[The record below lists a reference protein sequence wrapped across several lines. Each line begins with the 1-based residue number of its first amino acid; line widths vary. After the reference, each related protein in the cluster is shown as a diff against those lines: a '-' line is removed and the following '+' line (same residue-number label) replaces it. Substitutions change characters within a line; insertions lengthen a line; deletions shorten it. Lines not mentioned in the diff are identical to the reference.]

1 MSRHKLR
8 EQVFKLLFRIEF
20 NDSVEMEEQ
29 KELFFTTSDIET
41 TEEEDKYIEEYYQ
54 AVVDKLD
61 EIDGLISSN
70 AKGWSID
77 RMSKVDLT
85 ILRLGVY
92 EMIYDDTIPEVVALN
107 EAIELAKE
115 FGQDQSYSFINGV
128 LAKLHKQDEQN

>member
-29 KELFFTTSDIET
+29 KELFFTTSDVET
-41 TEEEDKYIEEYYQ
+41 TEDESRYIEEKYQ

-61 EIDGLISSN
+61 KRDELISSN

-92 EMIYDDTIPEVVALN
+92 EMIFDDTIPEDVALN

-128 LAKLHKQDEQN
+128 LAKLHK

>member
-29 KELFFTTSDIET
+29 KELFFTTSDVET
-41 TEEEDKYIEEYYQ
+41 TEEESRYIEEKYQ

-61 EIDGLISSN
+61 KIDELISSN

-92 EMIYDDTIPEVVALN
+92 EMIFDDTIPEDVALN

-115 FGQDQSYSFINGV
+115 FGQDQSYSLINGV
-128 LAKLHKQDEQN
+128 LAKLHK

>member
-20 NDSVEMEEQ
+20 NDSIEMEEQ
-29 KELFFTTSDIET
+29 KELFFTTSDVET
-41 TEEEDKYIEEYYQ
+41 TEEESRYIEEKYQ

-61 EIDGLISSN
+61 KIDELISSN

-92 EMIYDDTIPEVVALN
+92 EMIFDDTIPEDVALN

-128 LAKLHKQDEQN
+128 LAKLHK

>member
-29 KELFFTTSDIET
+29 KELFFTTSDVET
-41 TEEEDKYIEEYYQ
+41 TEEESRYIEEKYQ

-61 EIDGLISSN
+61 KIDELISSN

-128 LAKLHKQDEQN
+128 LAKLHK

>member
-29 KELFFTTSDIET
+29 KELFFTTSDVET
-41 TEEEDKYIEEYYQ
+41 TEEESRYIEEKYQ

-61 EIDGLISSN
+61 KIDELISSN

-92 EMIYDDTIPEVVALN
+92 EMIFDDTIPEDVALN

-128 LAKLHKQDEQN
+128 LDKLHK

>member
-1 MSRHKLR
+1 M
-8 EQVFKLLFRIEF
+8 
-20 NDSVEMEEQ
+20 EMEEQ

-41 TEEEDKYIEEYYQ
+41 TEEEDKYIEEHYQ

-77 RMSKVDLT
+77 RMSKVDL
-85 ILRLGVY
+85 Y

>member
-29 KELFFTTSDIET
+29 KELFFTTSDVET
-41 TEEEDKYIEEYYQ
+41 TEEESRYIEEKYQ

-61 EIDGLISSN
+61 KIDELISSN

-92 EMIYDDTIPEVVALN
+92 EMIFDYTIPEVVALN

-128 LAKLHKQDEQN
+128 LAKLHK

>member
-29 KELFFTTSDIET
+29 KELFFTTSDVET
-41 TEEEDKYIEEYYQ
+41 TEEESRYIEEKYQ

-61 EIDGLISSN
+61 KIDELISSN

-92 EMIYDDTIPEVVALN
+92 EMIFDDTIPEDVALN

-128 LAKLHKQDEQN
+128 LAKLHK

>member
-29 KELFFTTSDIET
+29 KELFFITSDVET
-41 TEEEDKYIEEYYQ
+41 TEEESRYIEEKYQ

-61 EIDGLISSN
+61 KIDELISSN

-92 EMIYDDTIPEVVALN
+92 EMIFDDTIPEDVALN

-128 LAKLHKQDEQN
+128 LAKLHK

>member
-29 KELFFTTSDIET
+29 KELFFTTSDVET
-41 TEEEDKYIEEYYQ
+41 TEEESRYIEEKYQ

-92 EMIYDDTIPEVVALN
+92 EMIFDDTIPEVVALN

-128 LAKLHKQDEQN
+128 LAKLHK

>member
-29 KELFFTTSDIET
+29 KELFFTTSDVET
-41 TEEEDKYIEEYYQ
+41 TEEESRYIEEKYQ

-61 EIDGLISSN
+61 KIDELISSN

-85 ILRLGVY
+85 ILSLGVY
-92 EMIYDDTIPEVVALN
+92 EMIFDDTIPEDVALN

-128 LAKLHKQDEQN
+128 LAKLHK

>member
-1 MSRHKLR
+1 MTE
-8 EQVFKLLFRIEF
+8 EQVKAI
-20 NDSVEMEEQ
+20 
-29 KELFFTTSDIET
+29 KAY
-41 TEEEDKYIEEYYQ
+41 DKYIEEHYQ

-92 EMIYDDTIPEVVALN
+92 EMIFDDTIPEVVALN

>member
-29 KELFFTTSDIET
+29 KELFFITSDVET
-41 TEEEDKYIEEYYQ
+41 TEEESRYIEEKYQ

-61 EIDGLISSN
+61 KIDELISSN

-92 EMIYDDTIPEVVALN
+92 EMIFDNTIPEDVALN

-128 LAKLHKQDEQN
+128 LAKLHK

>member
-20 NDSVEMEEQ
+20 NASVEMEEQ
-29 KELFFTTSDIET
+29 KELFFTTSDVET
-41 TEEEDKYIEEYYQ
+41 TEEESRYIEEKYQ

-61 EIDGLISSN
+61 KIDELISSN

-92 EMIYDDTIPEVVALN
+92 EMIFDDTIPEAVALN

-128 LAKLHKQDEQN
+128 LAKLHK

>member
-29 KELFFTTSDIET
+29 KELFFTTSDVET
-41 TEEEDKYIEEYYQ
+41 TEEESRYIEEKYQ

-61 EIDGLISSN
+61 KIDELISSN

-92 EMIYDDTIPEVVALN
+92 EMIFDDTIPEDVALN

-115 FGQDQSYSFINGV
+115 FGQDQSYSFINEV
-128 LAKLHKQDEQN
+128 LAKLHK

>member
-29 KELFFTTSDIET
+29 KELFFTTSDVET
-41 TEEEDKYIEEYYQ
+41 TEEESRYIEEKYQ

-61 EIDGLISSN
+61 KIDELISSN

-92 EMIYDDTIPEVVALN
+92 EMIFDDAIPEDVALN

-128 LAKLHKQDEQN
+128 LAKLHK

>member
-41 TEEEDKYIEEYYQ
+41 IEEEDKYIEEHYQ

>member
-29 KELFFTTSDIET
+29 KELFFITSDVET
-41 TEEEDKYIEEYYQ
+41 TEEESRYIEEKYQ

-61 EIDGLISSN
+61 KIDELISSN

-77 RMSKVDLT
+77 RMSKIDLT

-92 EMIYDDTIPEVVALN
+92 EMIFDDTIPEDVALN

-128 LAKLHKQDEQN
+128 LAKLHK

>member
-41 TEEEDKYIEEYYQ
+41 TEEEGKYIEEHYQ

-92 EMIYDDTIPEVVALN
+92 EMIFDDTIPEVVALN

>member
-29 KELFFTTSDIET
+29 KELFFTTSDVET
-41 TEEEDKYIEEYYQ
+41 TEEESRYIEEKYQ

-61 EIDGLISSN
+61 KIDELISSN

-92 EMIYDDTIPEVVALN
+92 EMIFDDTIPEDVALN

>member
-29 KELFFTTSDIET
+29 KELFFTTSDVET
-41 TEEEDKYIEEYYQ
+41 TEDESRYIEEKYQ

-61 EIDGLISSN
+61 KIDELISSN

-92 EMIYDDTIPEVVALN
+92 EMIFDDTIPEDVALN

-128 LAKLHKQDEQN
+128 LAKLHK

>member
-29 KELFFTTSDIET
+29 KELFFTTSDVET
-41 TEEEDKYIEEYYQ
+41 TEEESRYIEDKYQ

-61 EIDGLISSN
+61 KIDELISSN

-92 EMIYDDTIPEVVALN
+92 EMIFDDTIPEDVALN

-128 LAKLHKQDEQN
+128 LAKLHK

>member
-29 KELFFTTSDIET
+29 KELFFITSDVET
-41 TEEEDKYIEEYYQ
+41 TEEESRYIEEKYQ

-61 EIDGLISSN
+61 KIDELISSN
-70 AKGWSID
+70 TKGWSID

-92 EMIYDDTIPEVVALN
+92 EMIFDDTIPEDVALN

-128 LAKLHKQDEQN
+128 LAKLHK

>member
-29 KELFFTTSDIET
+29 KELFFITSDVET
-41 TEEEDKYIEEYYQ
+41 TEEERRYIEEKYQ

-61 EIDGLISSN
+61 KIDELISSN

-92 EMIYDDTIPEVVALN
+92 EMIFDDTIPEDVALN

-128 LAKLHKQDEQN
+128 LAKLHK

>member
-29 KELFFTTSDIET
+29 KELFFTTSDVET
-41 TEEEDKYIEEYYQ
+41 TEEENRYIEEKYQ

-61 EIDGLISSN
+61 KIDELISSN

-92 EMIYDDTIPEVVALN
+92 EMIFDDTIPEDVALN

-128 LAKLHKQDEQN
+128 LAKLHK

>member
-20 NDSVEMEEQ
+20 NYSVEMEEQ
-29 KELFFTTSDIET
+29 KELFFTTSDVET
-41 TEEEDKYIEEYYQ
+41 TEEESRYIEEKYQ

-61 EIDGLISSN
+61 KIDELISSN

-92 EMIYDDTIPEVVALN
+92 EMIFDDTIPEDVALN

-128 LAKLHKQDEQN
+128 LAKLHK

>member
-29 KELFFTTSDIET
+29 KELFFTTSDVET
-41 TEEEDKYIEEYYQ
+41 TEEESRYIEEKYQ

-61 EIDGLISSN
+61 KIDELISSN

-92 EMIYDDTIPEVVALN
+92 EMIFADTIPEDVALN

-128 LAKLHKQDEQN
+128 LAKLHK

>member
-29 KELFFTTSDIET
+29 KELFFITSDVET
-41 TEEEDKYIEEYYQ
+41 TEEESRYIEEKYQ

-61 EIDGLISSN
+61 NIDELISSN

-92 EMIYDDTIPEVVALN
+92 EMIFDDTIPEDVALN

-128 LAKLHKQDEQN
+128 LAKLHK

>member
-29 KELFFTTSDIET
+29 KELFFTTSDVET
-41 TEEEDKYIEEYYQ
+41 TEEESRYIEEKYQ

-61 EIDGLISSN
+61 KIDELISSN

-92 EMIYDDTIPEVVALN
+92 EMIFDDTIHEDVALN

-128 LAKLHKQDEQN
+128 LAKLHK

>member
-1 MSRHKLR
+1 MTASRWRSRRNCSSPHRTLR
-8 EQVFKLLFRIEF
+8 PLR
-20 NDSVEMEEQ
+20 SR
-29 KELFFTTSDIET
+29 
-41 TEEEDKYIEEYYQ
+41 YIEEKYQ

-61 EIDGLISSN
+61 KIDELISSN

-92 EMIYDDTIPEVVALN
+92 EMIFDDTIPEDVALN

-128 LAKLHKQDEQN
+128 LAKLHK

>member
-29 KELFFTTSDIET
+29 KELFFITSDVET
-41 TEEEDKYIEEYYQ
+41 TEEESRYIEEKYQ

-61 EIDGLISSN
+61 KIDELISSN

-92 EMIYDDTIPEVVALN
+92 EMIFDDTIPEDVALN

-128 LAKLHKQDEQN
+128 LAKLHKEDEQN

>member
-20 NDSVEMEEQ
+20 NNSVEIEEQ
-29 KELFFTTSDIET
+29 KELFFITSDVET
-41 TEEEDKYIEEYYQ
+41 TEEESRYIEEKYQ

-61 EIDGLISSN
+61 KIDELISSN

-92 EMIYDDTIPEVVALN
+92 EMIFDDTIPEDVALN

-128 LAKLHKQDEQN
+128 LAKLHK

>member
-29 KELFFTTSDIET
+29 KELFFITSDVET
-41 TEEEDKYIEEYYQ
+41 TEEESIYIEEKYQ

-61 EIDGLISSN
+61 KIDELISSN

-92 EMIYDDTIPEVVALN
+92 EMIFDDTIPEDVALN

-128 LAKLHKQDEQN
+128 LAKLHK

>member
-20 NDSVEMEEQ
+20 NDSVKMEEQ
-29 KELFFTTSDIET
+29 KELFFTTSDVET
-41 TEEEDKYIEEYYQ
+41 TEEESRYIEEKYQ

-61 EIDGLISSN
+61 KIDELISSN

-92 EMIYDDTIPEVVALN
+92 EMIFDDTIPEDVALN

-128 LAKLHKQDEQN
+128 LAKLHK

>member
-29 KELFFTTSDIET
+29 KELFFTTSDVET
-41 TEEEDKYIEEYYQ
+41 TEEESRYIEEKYQ

-61 EIDGLISSN
+61 KIDELISSN

-92 EMIYDDTIPEVVALN
+92 EMIFDDTIPEDVALN

-115 FGQDQSYSFINGV
+115 FGQDQSYSFINGI
-128 LAKLHKQDEQN
+128 LAKLHK

>member
-29 KELFFTTSDIET
+29 KELFFTTSDVET
-41 TEEEDKYIEEYYQ
+41 TEEESRYIEEKYQ

-61 EIDGLISSN
+61 KIDELISSN

-92 EMIYDDTIPEVVALN
+92 EMIFDDTIPEDVALN

-128 LAKLHKQDEQN
+128 LVKLHK

>member
-41 TEEEDKYIEEYYQ
+41 TEEESRYIEEKYQ

-61 EIDGLISSN
+61 KIDELISSN

-92 EMIYDDTIPEVVALN
+92 EMIFDDTIPEDVALN